1 MTTSVTEA
9 ASSRPSHS
17 VTAHRGQRPAA
28 SGPGWREE
36 VARWVGRL
44 LLVASVWSLIT
55 IPLRGSLI
63 GRLGADLL
71 GLLNIP
77 AAPSFFVAGFLAILA
92 GGVRRRLRAAHTWL
106 VVLAALSLLSSIVL
120 VVNSQADPSFLD
132 DLKERG
138 LNHEYVLVRM
148 STPFS
153 VIALIIGLVSFAL
166 LLSCRRQFPARL
178 SKNAVG
184 AALGVLLGGLFF
196 SFLVTFM
203 LSLRMGGSLQGVGER
218 VVWSLR
224 SAFGIDSAPGNSAV
238 LQGHSGPPWLYGLAG
253 VLSAAALLLAFLVF
267 YRSGRQ
273 AEATTADEELVIRR
287 LLLEYGEDDSLGY
300 FATRRDKS
308 VIFSHDQLAAVT
320 FRNEG
325 SVSLASADPIG
336 RHDSWADAV
345 DLWIKQCRD
354 TGRYPAVLSS
364 SEKGTLAYQAAGL
377 RAFPLG
383 DEAIISVERFNLN
396 GPAMAPVRQ
405 AVRRVE
411 RAGYTTQVRR
421 HAELTADELALIARL
436 AEEWRGEDTERGF
449 SMALNRLGDPADG
462 RCLIITA
469 HDTTGTIRGFL
480 SFVPWGSRGVSLDLM
495 RRDHAA
501 ENGLNEYMVSSLI
514 DAAPK
519 HGIRRISLNF
529 AVFREVFS
537 NADQVS
543 AGPVT
548 KVTDAA
554 LGVASKFFQLET
566 LYRSND
572 KYQPDWVPRLLCYD
586 PALTVARAGLAMGT
600 AEGFVPVL
608 GPRFL
613 IGQRLASEQ
622 EQRPEPDFAE
632 RVRAQERE
640 IVSAKAPEPVL
651 NEQQRVRRDKMATLE
666 TRGLD
671 PYPVS
676 VPRSDRVADLLT
688 RYADLPPDQ
697 FTDDTVAIAGRI
709 RAVRDFGGVV
719 FAVLDDEAA
728 RIQLMVTRDGT
739 PPTAR
744 SEWRAAIDLGDLV
757 SVTGRVGASRTGEL
771 SILVESWQL
780 AAKCL
785 SPIPTL
791 GSSLSDELRA
801 RQRTLELLSD
811 PYAME
816 VLRQRSLGVR
826 AMRNTLQD
834 KDFLE
839 VETPILQTVH
849 GGANARPFTTHI
861 NAYNMDLYL
870 RIAPELFLKRLA
882 VGGMQ
887 RVFELGR
894 NFRNEGVDATHNP
907 EFTSLEAYQAY
918 ADYNVMRE
926 LAREVIL
933 SAAIAIHG
941 EPVAKRKQPDGTLE
955 VVDLSAPWPVRTV
968 YEAVSAAVGVELNTD
983 STREQVAAVCRENG
997 LEVEDRLTS
1006 GQLIAELYDE
1016 FVEGQTTFPT
1026 FYTDFPVETSPLTR
1040 VHRTDP
1046 KLSER
1051 WDLVA
1056 WGAELGTAYS
1066 ELIDPIDQ
1074 RRRLTEQSLAAA
1086 AGDPEAMEVDE
1097 DFLRSLELGLPPTGG
1112 LGLGVDRVIMMIVGE
1127 QIKATLAFP
1136 FVKPRTING

>member
-1 MTTSVTEA
+1 MASTVTEV
-9 ASSRPSHS
+9 ASSRPAPPERLRPERQSHDRNS
-17 VTAHRGQRPAA
+17 
-28 SGPGWREE
+28 WRET
-36 VARWVGRL
+36 VAVWVGRL
-44 LLVASVWSLIT
+44 LLIAAVWSLIT
-55 IPLRGSLI
+55 IPLRGSVVAEF
-63 GRLGADLL
+63 GADLL
-71 GLLNIP
+71 GLFNIP
-77 AAPSFFVAGFLAILA
+77 GDPSFFMAGFLAVLA
-92 GGVRRRLRAAHTWL
+92 GGVRRRLRAAYIWL
-106 VVLAALSLLSSIVL
+106 VVLSAISVAASVAM
-120 VVNSQADPSFLD
+120 VVRSQNHPEFID
-132 DLKERG
+132 DLRLRG
-138 LNHEYVLVRM
+138 LAHDYAVFRTGTVA
-148 STPFS
+148 S
-153 VIALIIGLVSFAL
+153 VIGLVIGVTAFAI
-166 LLSCRRQFPARL
+166 LLSCRKQFPARL

-184 AALGVLLGGLFF
+184 AALGVLAGGLFF
-196 SFLVTFM
+196 SFAVTF
-203 LSLRMGGSLQGVGER
+203 LLTLQFHGSLHTVGEKLL
-218 VVWSLR
+218 WSLR
-224 SAFGIDSAPGNSAV
+224 STFGIDSNPANSAI
-238 LQGHSGPPWLYGLAG
+238 LNGHSGLPWVYGLAG
-253 VLSAAALLLAFLVF
+253 VLSALALLLSLLVF

-273 AEATTADEELVIRR
+273 AEAITADEELLVRR

-308 VIFSHDQLAAVT
+308 VLFSHDGLAAVT

-364 SEKGTLAYQAAGL
+364 SERGTLTYKAAGL
-377 RAFPLG
+377 RTFPLG

-396 GPAMAPVRQ
+396 GPTMSPVRQ
-405 AVRRVE
+405 AVRRVD

-421 HAELTADELALIARL
+421 HSELSPDELALIAKL

-495 RRDHAA
+495 RRDRTA
-501 ENGLNEYMVSSLI
+501 ENGLNEYMVSCLV

-554 LGVASKFFQLET
+554 LSYASKFFQLET

-613 IGQRLASEQ
+613 VGQRLASEQ
-622 EQRPEPDFAE
+622 EQRADPGFVTK
-632 RVRAQERE
+632 VREQEHELLAAR
-640 IVSAKAPEPVL
+640 APEPVL
-651 NEQQRVRRDKMATLE
+651 NEQQRVRRDKMAISE
-666 TRGLD
+666 TEGLQ

-676 VPRSDRVADLLT
+676 VPRTHRVADLLE
-688 RYADLPPDQ
+688 RYVDLPADQ
-697 FTDDTVAIAGRI
+697 VTDETVSVAGRL

-728 RIQLMVTRDGT
+728 RIQVMVTRDGT
-739 PPTAR
+739 PDQAR
-744 SEWRAAIDLGDLV
+744 CSWRSATDLGDLV
-757 SVTGRVGASRTGEL
+757 SVTGRIATSRTGEL
-771 SILVESWQL
+771 SVLMDSWQL

-791 GSSLSDELRA
+791 GTTLSDEVRA
-801 RQRTLELLSD
+801 RNRTLELLSD
-811 PYAME
+811 PAAMD
-816 VLRQRSLGVR
+816 VLRKRSIGVR
-826 AMRNTLQD
+826 SIRKTLQD
-834 KDFLE
+834 GDFHE

-861 NAYNMDLYL
+861 NAYDMDLYL

-926 LAREVIL
+926 LAREVIIN
-933 SAAIAIHG
+933 AAIAIHG
-941 EPVAKRKQPDGTLE
+941 SPVAARKRDDGTVDL
-955 VVDLSAPWPVRTV
+955 VDLSAPWPVKTV
-968 YEAVSAAVGVELNTD
+968 YGAVSEAVGVELTTATPRD
-983 STREQVAAVCRENG
+983 EIAAVCRDKG
-997 LEVEDRLTS
+997 LELDDRMTA
-1006 GQLIAELYDE
+1006 GQLIAQLYDD

-1074 RRRLTEQSLAAA
+1074 RRRLTQQSLAAA
-1086 AGDPEAMEVDE
+1086 AGDLEAMEVDE

-1136 FVKPRTING
+1136 FVKPHTING